1 MSWMNKHE
9 KLERNS
15 FLLLGFVIVT
25 VLIGGMPLKS
35 FLKANAAAKCG
46 LWG

>member
-15 FLLLGFVIVT
+15 ILLLGFIIVT
-25 VLIGGMPLKS
+25 VLVGGIVEIVP
-35 FLKANAAAKCG
+35 
-46 LWG
+46 